1 MPAER
6 PRLTL
11 PREYTRTHL
20 AGAVLAAVGLVLIVL
35 ALAGAFSGGSNDV
48 GKVSAG
54 TASTTSTESST
65 RWAHQG
71 HVNYICKTGNR
82 HLWNTTT
89 RGGYSDSAPT
99 P

>member
-20 AGAVLAAVGLVLIVL
+20 AGAILAAVGLVLIVL
-35 ALAGAFSGGSNDV
+35 ALAGAFSGGSKDV

-54 TASTTSTESST
+54 TASTTST
-65 RWAHQG
+65 WGQQAHVG
-71 HVNYICKTGNR
+71 YVCKTGNR
-82 HLWNTTT
+82 RLWNTTT
-89 RGGYSDSAPT
+89 GGGHSDSAST